1 MQSLDLVQI
10 SSLLL
15 IQDLGCSGDS
25 ACNWTSLFY
34 FKYWFDRCNTER
46 QSSHLLLHFT
56 NACNSQGWDRPK
68 LGTWTQSSTPTWLA
82 KTPAYEPSLLPLR
95 NCISRKLQSV
105 NKGRHQTQVMWDA
118 GRHLGCNAKMPA
130 PSNWVPTTH
139 REDLDCILNAHFSP
153 WPKTTLCGLLGSK
166 PTHKYSHLSVAQV
179 SKIVTKHISFYVH
192 HHGAI
197 VFKA

>member
-1 MQSLDLVQI
+1 MVI
-10 SSLLL
+10 AHVIELLF
-15 IQDLGCSGDS
+15 
-25 ACNWTSLFY
+25 FY

-56 NACNSQGWDRPK
+56 NACNSQGLQHMSHHCCLSGTALAGSCNQWTKAGTKPK
-68 LGTWTQSSTPTWLA
+68 WCGMRAGILA
-82 KTPAYEPSLLPLR
+82 AMPKCLL
-95 NCISRKLQSV
+95 
-105 NKGRHQTQVMWDA
+105 QVD
-118 GRHLGCNAKMPA
+118 
-130 PSNWVPTTH
+130 WVPTTH
-139 REDLDCILNAHFSP
+139 REDLDCILSAHFSP